1 MSTVD
6 EDYEVSICANCGKGE
21 EESNKLKACTAC
33 KLVKYCNRECQIAHR
48 PQHKK
53 ECKKRAAELHDE
65 ELFKHP
71 PPKHEDCPICFTRI
85 PTFETGSQYMV
96 CCGKVVCTGCIYAP
110 LYDHQGNEVD
120 NEKCPFCRT
129 PWLDSDEE
137 ELQRLKKREGAG
149 DAEAIFRLGYYYREG
164 VYGIQQNNT
173 KALELYH
180 RSAELGY
187 ADAYC
192 GIGSAYDHGE
202 GVEVDKKK
210 VLYYWE
216 LAAMKGD
223 TAARHNLGH
232 VELEAGNMDR
242 AFKHWMIS
250 ARGGYTNSLSNIKQM
265 YSDGYVTKEDYTK
278 ALQSYQSYLTEIKSD
293 QRDKAVAA
301 DERNRYY

>member
-1 MSTVD
+1 MSIVD
-6 EDYEVSICANCGKGE
+6 EDYEVSVCANCGKGE
-21 EESNKLKACTAC
+21 EESHKLKACTAC

-53 ECKKRAAELHDE
+53 ECRKRAAELHDE

-85 PTFETGSQYMV
+85 PTLETGSQYMV

-137 ELQRLKKREGAG
+137 ELQRLKKRMKAG

-164 VYGIQQNNT
+164 VYGIQQNDT

-187 ADAYC
+187 AKAYI
-192 GIGSAYDHGE
+192 GIGFAYDHGR

-210 VLYYWE
+210 ALHYWE
-216 LAAMKGD
+216 LAAKAGNA
-223 TAARHNLGH
+223 TARHNLGSA
-232 VELEAGNMDR
+232 EGLNGNMNR
-242 AFKHWMIS
+242 ALKHYMI
-250 ARGGYTNSLSNIKQM
+250 AVGGGYAESLTAIQQLHSI
-265 YSDGYVTKEDYTK
+265 GHATREDYEK
-278 ALQSYQSYLTEIKSD
+278 ALSLYQTYLGEIKSD
-293 QRDKAVAA
+293 QRDKAAA
-301 DERNRYY
+301 FHEEYRYY